1 MFCCELNL
9 GQCKT
14 YLLACERTR
23 KAVLIDPL
31 RERVD
36 RYLAVLAYHGCRLEF
51 IVDTHTH
58 ADHRSGIWDLQE
70 LTGAQT
76 VMHREAPAPR
86 IDLHV
91 EDGQELRL
99 GKMVLTVMHTPGH
112 TPDGISILT
121 GDRVFTG
128 DTLLIG
134 GSGRCDFAGGD
145 PGAEYDSVTEGLF
158 SLPDCTLVLPAHDYR
173 GHQHST
179 IGVEKQ
185 SNQRFAGRSRADYI
199 KVMNSLGLPL
209 PQKIQEALQAN
220 QSAIEDESVNFPS
233 IPQLSQVRQLE
244 PLQLYAMLKQGEP
257 PVLLDVREESE
268 FGGDLGHIPGSK
280 LIPLKELPARAEEA
294 GAKNHEIVTICRA
307 GMRST
312 TAAAILTGLGF
323 EHVSN
328 LKGGMLAWDDQKL
341 PVEEKKK

>member
-1 MFCCELNL
+1 MLCSELNL

-14 YLLACERTR
+14 YLLACENTR

-31 RERVD
+31 RERID
-36 RYLAVLAYHGCRLEF
+36 RYLAVLAYHGYRLEF
-51 IVDTHTH
+51 ILDTHTH
-58 ADHRSGIWDLQE
+58 ADHRSGVWDLRE

-86 IDLHV
+86 IDIHV

-99 GKMVLTVMHTPGH
+99 GKMVLTLMHTPGH
-112 TPDGISILT
+112 TPDSISILA
-121 GDRVFTG
+121 GERVFTG

-145 PGAEYDSVTEGLF
+145 PGAQYDAVMDGLF
-158 SLPDCTLVLPAHDYR
+158 SLPDSTLVLPAHDYR
-173 GHQHST
+173 GHDHST
-179 IGVEKQ
+179 IGAEKK
-185 SNQRFAGRSRADYI
+185 SNTRFAGRSRADYI
-199 KVMNSLGLPL
+199 KLMNNLGLPL

-233 IPQLSQVRQLE
+233 IPQLSQVRQIE
-244 PLQLYAMLKQGEP
+244 PLLLYEMLKHGEP
-257 PVLLDVREESE
+257 PTLLDVREAEE
-268 FGGDLGHIPGSK
+268 FSGDLGHVGGSR
-280 LIPLKELPARAEEA
+280 LIPLKELPARAEEL
-294 GAKNHEIVTICRA
+294 GIKNRPIVTICRA

-323 EHVSN
+323 DHVSN

-341 PVEEKKK
+341 PAER

>member
-1 MFCCELNL
+1 MLFGELNL

-14 YLLACERTR
+14 YLLACETTR

-31 RERVD
+31 RERID
-36 RYLAVLAYHGCRLEF
+36 RYIAVLAYHGCRLEYV
-51 IVDTHTH
+51 IDTHTH

-70 LTGAQT
+70 LTGAQSI
-76 VMHREAPAPR
+76 MHRLAPAPR
-86 IDLHV
+86 IDIHV

-99 GKMVLTVMHTPGH
+99 GKLALRVVYTAGH
-112 TPDGISILT
+112 TPDSMSILA

-145 PGAEYDSVTEGLF
+145 AGAQYDAVTKALF
-158 SLPDCTLVLPAHDYR
+158 GLPDSTLVFPAHDYR
-173 GHQHST
+173 GHRFST
-179 IGVEKQ
+179 IGAEKV
-185 SNQRFAGRSRADYI
+185 SNPRFAGRSRSDY
-199 KVMNSLGLPL
+199 VTLMNSLGLPL

-220 QSAIEDESVNFPS
+220 QSAIEDDSVNFPS
-233 IPQLSQVRQLE
+233 IPQLAQVRQIDPV
-244 PLQLYAMLKQGEP
+244 PLYESLRQGFEA
-257 PVLLDVREESE
+257 VLLDVREESE
-268 FGGDLGHIPGSK
+268 FCGDLGHVAHSI
-280 LIPLKELPARAEEA
+280 LIPLKDLPARAEEL
-294 GAKNHEIVTICRA
+294 GAKNREIVTICRA

-328 LKGGMLAWDDQKL
+328 LKGGMLAWNEQQL
-341 PVEEKKK
+341 PVER